1 MKPWTGIALMHEAEF
16 IAAALPLFEAGEVEV
31 LEWSYDTIAL
41 PEHEPVWLSILLQE
55 YAAKGRLLAHGVRYS
70 LLNGD
75 HSKQQEAWL
84 KQTAAELKRYPY
96 RHITEHFGFMSSSH
110 FHKGAPL
117 PVPLNKQTLA
127 IGQDR
132 LKRLQQVA
140 GLPAGIE
147 NLAFSFSMEQVKEQ
161 GQFLEKL
168 VEPVKG
174 FIILDLHN
182 IWCQA
187 VNFRTD
193 PQSLIDAYP
202 LHLVKEIHLSGGSWS
217 TVSSS
222 KDPVR
227 RDTHDEALPKEV
239 LGLLAYALPKCPQTE
254 AVIFERLGDSLNGE
268 EDRLQFAE
276 DFRTIKQAV
285 ERLCEGQP
293 GPSELVNL
301 QTTGREVT
309 TSPLI
314 STTLSLQQ
322 QQLIRLLSQN
332 AHPGETIR
340 ALRHDSSLAAY
351 GWNVDQWTD
360 AMIETAIQLLKKWN

>member
-31 LEWSYDTIAL
+31 LEWSYDTIPL
-41 PEHEPVWLSILLQE
+41 PEHEPVWLSVLLQE

-70 LLNGD
+70 LLSGD

-96 RHITEHFGFMSSSH
+96 RHITEHFGFMTSGH

-117 PVPLNKQTLA
+117 PVPLNEQTLA

-140 GLPAGIE
+140 GLPTGIE
-147 NLAFSFSMEQVKEQ
+147 NLAFAFSMEQVKEQ
-161 GQFLEKL
+161 GGFLEKL
-168 VEPVKG
+168 VEPLKG

-187 VNFRTD
+187 VNFKTD
-193 PQSLIDAYP
+193 PQRLIDAYP
-202 LHLVKEIHLSGGSWS
+202 LHLVREIHLSGGSWS

-222 KDPVR
+222 KDLVR
-227 RDTHDEALPKEV
+227 RDTHDEALPEEV

-254 AVIFERLGDSLNGE
+254 AVIFERLGQSLTGE
-268 EDRLQFAE
+268 EECLRFAK
-276 DFRTIKQAV
+276 DFRAIKQAV
-285 ERLCEGQP
+285 EHICGDQP
-293 GPSELVNL
+293 GPSEL
-301 QTTGREVT
+301 
-309 TSPLI
+309 TSLRPIGSEDTSPPLI
-314 STTLSLQQ
+314 SKTLSQQ
-322 QQLIRLLSQN
+322 QGHLVSLLCQS

-340 ALRHDSSLAAY
+340 ALRQDSSLAAY
-351 GWNVDQWTD
+351 GWNAGQWTD